1 MNTARLTS
9 LLRCAL
15 SVALPV
21 ALPFALLFALL
32 SISLPPSPAFAQATE
47 KRDSPRG
54 PEANAGKNVQDAVV
68 VVRRMEADTTM
79 QHVLAEAK
87 GVFIVP
93 TYGRAAFGIGGQ
105 GGSGV
110 LLVKQAD
117 GAWSDPAFFNI
128 GGISIGAQAGAEGG
142 PIAFALMNEKA
153 VQRFSEKNN
162 FSLSADA
169 GITIINWAK
178 LAQGSTGGGDAV
190 AWSGTKGLFGNVA
203 TLGANDVRFNQ
214 RLTTAYYGKPT
225 TTAEIISGKAKN
237 PDSDALKQALSEVSS
252 GSATGKSTGGTQA
265 PPIEEKP
272 VKP

>member
-1 MNTARLTS
+1 MKTPCITI
-9 LLRCAL
+9 LLRCAQQI
-15 SVALPV
+15 ALP
-21 ALPFALLFALL
+21 LALLVAV
-32 SISLPPSPAFAQATE
+32 LPPSPAFAQATE

-54 PEANAGKNVQDAVV
+54 PQANAGKNVQDAVAV
-68 VVRRMEADTTM
+68 VKRMEADNTM
-79 QHVLAEAK
+79 RQVLAEAK

-110 LLVKQAD
+110 LLVKKTD
-117 GAWSDPAFFNI
+117 GTWSDPAFFNI

-142 PIAFALMNEKA
+142 PIAFALLNDKA
-153 VQRFSEKNN
+153 VQRFSDKNN

-178 LAQGSTGGGDAV
+178 LAQGSTGGGDVV
-190 AWSGTKGLFGNVA
+190 AWSGAKGLFGNVA
-203 TLGANDVRFNQ
+203 TLGANDIRFNQ
-214 RLTTAYYGKPT
+214 RLTEAYYGKPT
-225 TTAEIISGKAKN
+225 TTAEIIGGKAKN
-237 PDSDALKQALSEVSS
+237 PDSDALKQALSSASS
-252 GSATGKSTGGTQA
+252 GSATGKSSGGTQSP

>member
-1 MNTARLTS
+1 MKTARVTA

-15 SVALPV
+15 PL
-21 ALPFALLFALL
+21 ALLA
-32 SISLPPSPAFAQATE
+32 ISLPPSASHAQGME
-47 KRDSPRG
+47 KRDNPRG
-54 PEANAGKNVQDAVV
+54 PEASAAKNVQDAVAV
-68 VVRRMEADTTM
+68 VKRMEADTTM

-93 TYGRAAFGIGGQ
+93 TFGRAAFGIGGQ

-110 LLVKQAD
+110 LLAKQSD

-128 GGISIGAQAGAEGG
+128 GGISIGAQAGIEGG
-142 PIAFALMNEKA
+142 PIAFVLMNDKA
-153 VQRFSEKNN
+153 VQRFSDRNN

-169 GITIINWAK
+169 GITVINWAK

-203 TLGANDVRFNQ
+203 TLGANDIRFNQ

-225 TTAEIISGKAKN
+225 TTAEVIGGKAKN
-237 PDSDALKQALSEVSS
+237 PDSEALKQALSEVSS

-265 PPIEEKP
+265 PPVEEKSSTP
-272 VKP
+272 QR

>member
-1 MNTARLTS
+1 MNTARVTA
-9 LLRCAL
+9 LLRCT
-15 SVALPV
+15 LP
-21 ALPFALLFALL
+21 LALLA
-32 SISLPPSPAFAQATE
+32 ISLPPSTALAQGTE

-54 PEANAGKNVQDAVV
+54 PEANAAKNVQDAVAV
-68 VVRRMEADTTM
+68 VHRMESDATM
-79 QHVLAEAK
+79 QNVLAEAK

-110 LLVKQAD
+110 LLAKQAD

-128 GGISIGAQAGAEGG
+128 GGISIGAQVGAEAG
-142 PIAFALMNEKA
+142 PIAFALMNDKS
-153 VQRFSEKNN
+153 VQRFSDKNN

-169 GITIINWAK
+169 GITVVNWAK

-190 AWSGTKGLFGNVA
+190 AWSGAKGLFGNVA
-203 TLGANDVRFNQ
+203 TLGANDIRFNQ

-225 TTAEIISGKAKN
+225 TTADVISGKAKN
-237 PDSDALKQALSEVSS
+237 PDSEALKQALSEVSS

-265 PPIEEKP
+265 PPVEDKSYN
-272 VKP
+272 K

>member
-1 MNTARLTS
+1 MKTPCTTKLICCALQLALPLS
-9 LLRCAL
+9 LLA
-15 SVALPV
+15 
-21 ALPFALLFALL
+21 
-32 SISLPPSPAFAQATE
+32 ISLLPSPAFAQATE

-54 PEANAGKNVQDAVV
+54 PEASAGKNVQDAVAV
-68 VVRRMEADTTM
+68 VKRMEADTRM
-79 QHVLAEAK
+79 QQVLAEAK

-110 LLVKQAD
+110 LLAKKSD
-117 GAWSDPAFFNI
+117 GSWSDPAFFNI

-142 PIAFALMNEKA
+142 PIAFALMNDKA
-153 VQRFSEKNN
+153 IQRFSDKNN

-169 GITIINWAK
+169 GITVINWAK

-190 AWSGTKGLFGNVA
+190 AWSGAKGLFGNVA

-214 RLTTAYYGKPT
+214 RLTEAYYGKPT

-237 PDSDALKQALSEVSS
+237 PDSDALKQALSSASS
-252 GSATGKSTGGTQA
+252 GSATGKSSGGTQSP